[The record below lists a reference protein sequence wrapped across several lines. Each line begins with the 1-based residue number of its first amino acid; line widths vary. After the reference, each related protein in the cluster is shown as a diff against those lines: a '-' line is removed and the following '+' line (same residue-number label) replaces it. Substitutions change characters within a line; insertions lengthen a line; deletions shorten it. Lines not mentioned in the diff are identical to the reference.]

1 MCTVNLHGG
10 HSSPIDLDLHSSNTP
25 GMLCGFDQVTSPDPT
40 SASSS
45 VKWYNICPLGWF
57 E

>member
-10 HSSPIDLDLHSSNTP
+10 HSGPIDLDLNSSATP